1 MKDLYQAMLGRIAAC
16 ELRRTRRPGVYPH
29 VVKVK
34 MSNFKRKDPTQDVEV
49 YRDLASE
56 IRILGEAA

>member
-1 MKDLYQAMLGRIAAC
+1 DLYQAMLERIAAC
-16 ELRRTRRPGVYPH
+16 KLGRTRRPRAYPR

-34 MSNFKRKDPTQDVEV
+34 MSNFKRKNPTQDVGV
-49 YRDLASE
+49 HRDLASE